1 MRSTDEG
8 EKSSEHFEFLSAE
21 SHAQR
26 VFGAL
31 GSGGLKKKNRGGR
44 SSWPGQWGRLPPSQ
58 VQAGSRSDA

>member
-1 MRSTDEG
+1 MHQGPIMRSTDEG

-31 GSGGLKKKNRGGR
+31 GSGGLKKKNRGG
-44 SSWPGQWGRLPPSQ
+44 GEQ
-58 VQAGSRSDA
+58 VVIE